1 MKLNLLPTS
10 VSKAGAAKGM
20 WFVAGAVAL
29 LGILGMIGLTVMG
42 QSALSSAKLDAES
55 KMAKAANAKATADHA
70 EAQIAEAA
78 VINRNQ
84 KLSEAM
90 IAHNRTYVDL
100 YAKVLS
106 HVPAYYRLDSI
117 SATPVSES
125 STTVTLTGYIQS
137 FRQYADLSIALWK
150 IPNATAVTRAGY
162 QLNNAAVPALTEADQ
177 TGLPIKPG
185 QSPLPTDPLERMNQM
200 IANAA
205 SEPRGFLDE
214 GNFGSAGST
223 AKGAMPGY
231 SQVTMTVVLAEDIRT
246 PDPRATIAAG
256 GGAAA
261 GATAPP
267 NGFGAAPGSVGRGG
281 SAVRGGR

>member
-20 WFVAGAVAL
+20 WVVAGALAL
-29 LGILGMIGLTVMG
+29 AGVLGMVGLTIAG
-42 QSALSSAKLDAES
+42 QGALNAAKTDAES
-55 KMAKAANAKATADHA
+55 KMKLAADAKVTADHA
-70 EAQIAEAA
+70 DAQIAEAT
-78 VINRNQ
+78 VIDRNQ
-84 KLSEAM
+84 KLSESM
-90 IAHNRTYVDL
+90 IDHNRKYVDL

-117 SATPVSES
+117 SASPASES

-162 QLNNAAVPALTEADQ
+162 QLDNAAVPALTEADQ
-177 TGLPIKPG
+177 TGLPIRAG
-185 QSPLPTDPLERMNQM
+185 QTPLPTDPLERMEQM

-205 SEPRGFLDE
+205 EEPRGFLDE
-214 GNFGSAGST
+214 GNFGSATTT
-223 AKGAMPGY
+223 ARGAMPGY
-231 SQVTMTVVLAEDIRT
+231 NQVTMTVVLADDIRT
-246 PDPRATIAAG
+246 PDPRATIASGGDAG
-256 GGAAA
+256 A

-267 NGFGAAPGSVGRGG
+267 NGFGSVPGQATRGR
-281 SAVRGGR
+281 